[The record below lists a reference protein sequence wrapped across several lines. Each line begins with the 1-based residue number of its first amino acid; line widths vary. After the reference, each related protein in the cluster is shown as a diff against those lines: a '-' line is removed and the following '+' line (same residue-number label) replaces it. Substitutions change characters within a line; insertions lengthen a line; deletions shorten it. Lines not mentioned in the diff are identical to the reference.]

1 MKPQTPLIAALALIL
16 ALGATTAAPAQYPSG
31 APQAVASNDSPTA
44 KRQKQLLRGIKLTT
58 QQQAKIDSLQARYD
72 TQLPAMLPGAPPDS
86 AMMERMRMVFD
97 KHDTEVRVAL
107 TPDQQKV
114 FDKNR
119 EELRRQPVG

>member
-1 MKPQTPLIAALALIL
+1 MKPQTPLIAALALTL
-16 ALGATTAAPAQYPSG
+16 ALGATTAAQAQVPSG

-44 KRQKQLLRGIKLTT
+44 KRQKLLLRGVKLTT
-58 QQQAKIDSLQARYD
+58 QQRAKIDSLQARFD
-72 TQLPAMLPGAPPDS
+72 QQLPAILPGAPPDS
-86 AMMERMRMVFD
+86 ATMDRMRMVFD
-97 KHDTEVRVAL
+97 QHDTELRVAL